1 MNRKTADHW
10 AGLEVSDDDMSHTAI
25 NMLESM
31 FSIDDDP
38 EHVIFIMKEAVEA
51 GAAPVEM
58 LANTAVWLMNRG
70 GKRDQEACAA
80 GRRLLREL
88 ETEVPSAKFN
98 LAVEILKRPARP
110 HQLTHALR
118 MVTEVA
124 QASVETRLRASA
136 LAVMG
141 QMHASGLGCRA
152 NLQTG
157 AKYYAQAA
165 ELGND
170 VAAYNLGLFYH
181 GKTAGWPEINM
192 DKAAYF
198 YELAVAKGNLEA
210 QTNLGCLHYLQVIQN
225 ADRKYGHD
233 LLRRSAADGD
243 LVAVETLSLF
253 SSAGI

>member
-1 MNRKTADHW
+1 MNRKTAEQW
-10 AGLEVSDDDMSHTAI
+10 AGLEISDDDMSHTAI

-38 EHVIFIMKEAVEA
+38 EHVIFIMKEVVEA
-51 GAAPVEM
+51 DSAPIEILV
-58 LANTAVWLMNRG
+58 NTAVWLMNRG
-70 GKRDQEACAA
+70 GKRGKDAYAA

-88 ETEVPSAKFN
+88 EPEVPSAKFN
-98 LAVEILKRPARP
+98 LAVETLKRPAYP
-110 HQLTHALR
+110 HQLAHALR

-124 QASVETRLRASA
+124 HSPVETRLRASA

-152 NLQTG
+152 NLQMG
-157 AKYYAQAA
+157 AKYYAEAA

-181 GKTAGWPEINM
+181 GKTAGWLEINM

-198 YELAVAKGNLEA
+198 YELAAAKGNLEA
-210 QTNLGCLHYLQVIQN
+210 QTNLGCLHYLQVTQN
-225 ADRKYGHD
+225 ADRKHGHD

-253 SSAGI
+253 RSAGI